1 MSEEMFR
8 KLAQV
13 VVDGEREPAESLAAE
28 ALKNGLDPL
37 DCINKGL
44 NVGIAKVGDLYDVG
58 EFFLPDLIAGSDAMK
73 AAIDVFELALAN
85 SNRNREIRGR
95 VLLGTV
101 KGDLHEIGKTL
112 VGTMLSANGFQVTD
126 IGVDK
131 AADEFLAVAKETK
144 ATLVGASATLTTTI
158 FEQAKIILVFKEAG
172 LRDKV
177 KIVIGGAP
185 VTQSW
190 AEEIGADGFAEDAI
204 AAVTLAKKL
213 LPSRA

>member
-1 MSEEMFR
+1 MSEEMFG

-85 SNRNREIRGR
+85 SNRKREMRGR

-101 KGDLHEIGKTL
+101 KGDLHDIGKTL

-144 ATLVGASATLTTTI
+144 ATLVGASATLTTTML
-158 FEQAKIILVFKEAG
+158 EQAKIILAFKEAG
-172 LRDKV
+172 LRDKI
-177 KIVIGGAP
+177 KMVIGGAP

-190 AEEIGADGFAEDAI
+190 AEEIGAEGFAEDAI
-204 AAVTLAKKL
+204 TAVALAKKL
-213 LPSRA
+213 VPFRA